1 MKAIKSTS
9 TRPSSARVA
18 VVRAAS
24 DPSTNAVKKTLKSL
38 NITKSKLS
46 AEGTATRN
54 VDGVVFSLTYDAATD
69 TVKAADRV
77 NRLEYEAV
85 IDPKT
90 TLISIVLESAGAHIS
105 TSSWNSPHCSKSPGP
120 VSTPPSLLSV

>member
-1 MKAIKSTS
+1 MKAMKSTS
-9 TRPSSARVA
+9 IRPSSARVV

-54 VDGVVFSLTYDAATD
+54 VDGVVFVLTYDAASD

-105 TSSWNSPHCSKSPGP
+105 TPPCHSPHHSKSLGP
-120 VSTPPSLLSV
+120 VPTPPSMLSI